1 MNKCKIDY
9 FCKVILQEL
18 LQKQK
23 QKLNDTWEHKVSGI
37 SQPTRIVDYIGDV
50 FDMLGSRSAARKAIA
65 AGRVKMNS
73 EKVYPSDT
81 IKNGDFIS
89 LTGTGIAKA
98 KKFDFEIEQ
107 VYEDEHLIIVN
118 KPAGI
123 AVNGNRNKTVENA
136 LAGVTRKSKL
146 VDSLPRPIA
155 VHRLDVPTKG
165 LVMLAKSKS
174 ALITLSNAFE
184 TNKIKKEYHAIV
196 HGVPQQSGVINKPVE
211 GKKSESRYQLEKT
224 VKSRIF
230 TNLSLVKLK
239 PITGRTHQL
248 RIHMASIGHLI
259 VGDRLYAKEVK
270 TILGKG
276 LFLCAS
282 KISFEHPENKE
293 LKVVQIKLPNRFTR
307 LLDREEARF

>member
-1 MNKCKIDY
+1 MD
-9 FCKVILQEL
+9 
-18 LQKQK
+18 
-23 QKLNDTWEHKVSGI
+23 DTWEHKVGGI
-37 SQPTRIVDYIGDV
+37 NEPTRIVDYIGDV

-65 AGRVKMNS
+65 AGRVKMNDS
-73 EKVYPSDT
+73 KVYPSDT
-81 IKNGDFIS
+81 IKNGDLII

-98 KKFDFEIEQ
+98 KKFEFEIEQ
-107 VYEDEHLIIVN
+107 VYEDEHLIIIN

-136 LAGVTRKSKL
+136 LAGVTQKSKL
-146 VDSLPRPIA
+146 RDALPRPIA
-155 VHRLDVPTKG
+155 VHRIDVPTKG

-174 ALITLSNAFE
+174 ALISLSNAFE
-184 TNKIKKEYHAIV
+184 INQINKEYHAIV
-196 HGVPQQSGVINKPVE
+196 HGIPNKTGVINKPVE
-211 GKKSESRYQLEKT
+211 GKKSESRYQLERT
-224 VKSRIF
+224 VKSRNF

-259 VGDRLYAKEVK
+259 VGDRLYAKDTK

-282 KISFEHPENKE
+282 KISFQHPETKE
-293 LKVVQIKLPNRFTR
+293 TKTVMIKLPNRFVR
-307 LLDREEARF
+307 LLDREETRF

>member
-1 MNKCKIDY
+1 MN
-9 FCKVILQEL
+9 E
-18 LQKQK
+18 
-23 QKLNDTWEHKVSGI
+23 NWEHRVSAI
-37 SQPTRIVDYIGDV
+37 SQPTRIVDYIGEV
-50 FDMLGSRSAARKAIA
+50 FEILGSRSAARKAIA
-65 AGRVKMNS
+65 DGRVKLNG

-81 IKNGDFIS
+81 LKNGDLIV
-89 LTGTGIAKA
+89 LVGTGVAKA

-136 LAGVTRKSKL
+136 LAGAIKKSNL
-146 VDSLPRPIA
+146 PDALPRPVA
-155 VHRLDVPTKG
+155 VHRIDVPTKG

-174 ALITLSNAFE
+174 ALIALSKDFE
-184 TNKIKKEYHAIV
+184 TNKIDKEYHAVV
-196 HGVPQQSGVINKPVE
+196 HGTPNDTGVINKPVE
-211 GKKSESRYQLEKT
+211 GKKSESRYQKDKT
-224 VKSRIF
+224 VKSRNF
-230 TNLSLVKLK
+230 TSLSLVRLK

-259 VGDRLYAKEVK
+259 VGDRLYAKETK

-282 KISFEHPENKE
+282 KISFQHPETKE
-293 LKVVQIKLPNRFTR
+293 RKVVNINPPKRFYR
-307 LLDREEARF
+307 LLEREESRF

>member
-1 MNKCKIDY
+1 MD
-9 FCKVILQEL
+9 
-18 LQKQK
+18 
-23 QKLNDTWEHKVSGI
+23 DTWEHKVNGI
-37 SQPTRIVDYIGDV
+37 NEPTRIVDYIGDV
-50 FDMLGSRSAARKAIA
+50 FEILGSRSAARKAIA

-73 EKVYPSDT
+73 NKVYPSDT
-81 IKNGDFIS
+81 IKNGDIIT

-107 VYEDEHLIIVN
+107 VYEDDYLIVVN

-136 LAGVTRKSKL
+136 LAGVIQKSKL
-146 VDSLPRPIA
+146 EDALPRPIA
-155 VHRLDVPTKG
+155 VHRIDVPTKG

-174 ALITLSNAFE
+174 ALIFLSNAFE
-184 TNKIKKEYHAIV
+184 TNKINKEYYAVV
-196 HGVPQQSGVINKPVE
+196 HGVPSKDGVINKPVE
-211 GKKSESRYQLEKT
+211 GKKSESRYQLERV
-224 VKSRIF
+224 VKSRNF
-230 TNLSLVKLK
+230 QNLSLVKMK

-259 VGDRLYAKEVK
+259 VGDRLYAKETK

-282 KISFEHPENKE
+282 KISFQHPQTKE
-293 LKVVQIKLPNRFTR
+293 TKVVSIKLPNRFLR
-307 LLDREEARF
+307 LLDREESRF